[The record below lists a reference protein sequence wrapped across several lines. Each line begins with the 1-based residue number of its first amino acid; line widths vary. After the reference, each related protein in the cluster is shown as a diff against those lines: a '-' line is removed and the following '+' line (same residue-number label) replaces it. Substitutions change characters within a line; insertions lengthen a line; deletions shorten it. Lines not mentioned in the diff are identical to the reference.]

1 MRLTDRLVERFEGRG
16 LPARSVRLRL
26 TALYGGLFVVCG
38 AGLLVITYL
47 LVSHSTRHRP
57 AGGVVSGHPFAGWG
71 ELSAQSRSAG
81 SRPRWATRTAL
92 ICTSCSSSPRPRS
105 P

>member
-1 MRLTDRLVERFEGRG
+1 MRLTGGLVERFEGRG

-26 TALYGGLFVVCG
+26 TALYGGLFVLCG

-57 AGGVVSGHPFAGWG
+57 PGGVFSGRPFAGRWG
-71 ELSAQSRSAG
+71 ELSARSRSAG
-81 SRPRWATRTAL
+81 SRPPCATRTTL
-92 ICTSCSSSPRPRS
+92 ICTSCWSSP
-105 P
+105 

>member
-57 AGGVVSGHPFAGWG
+57 PGGVFSGRPFAG
-71 ELSAQSRSAG
+71 AG
-81 SRPRWATRTAL
+81 AS
-92 ICTSCSSSPRPRS
+92 
-105 P
+105 

>member
-1 MRLTDRLVERFEGRG
+1 MWLTGRLVERFERTG

-26 TALYGGLFVVCG
+26 TALYGGLFVLCG

-57 AGGVVSGHPFAGWG
+57 PGGSSLVVHSLGWA
-71 ELSAQSRSAG
+71 ELSARSRSAG

-92 ICTSCSSSPRPRS
+92 ICISC
-105 P
+105 